1 MIDSE
6 LSFWYTAIVLIV
18 TVKKRL
24 RLITERILNMNR
36 VLPAL
41 ALLITVAATA
51 DAQVP
56 VIGKGD
62 ATRIDAA
69 RLPQPLK
76 GNYEVMKD
84 KCTKCHSM
92 ERIAVPFVTGVT
104 PITGQPFDMDAMR
117 STTYNMVRKSKN
129 KNNPISKD
137 EAKSISSLLKYL
149 LDESVK

>member
-1 MIDSE
+1 
-6 LSFWYTAIVLIV
+6 
-18 TVKKRL
+18 
-24 RLITERILNMNR
+24 MNR